1 MHWTDNFLDPQIVQA
16 LGKMIL
22 HSLWQASLIA
32 FLLYAVLNRIPEK
45 KASLRHEVSGF
56 ALFLVF
62 VTALCTFIGELWG
75 GPQQV
80 SIEGMVITEPSQLLP
95 DLSSKALQP
104 TYYSVYIWLT
114 GLILL
119 FIRFL
124 VGYFNIFRI
133 KNQATPATGWQQ
145 QIMKGFKKKLR
156 LQTEIRLVES
166 KLVDLPATIGYL
178 KPIILLPL
186 SSAIQL
192 TPVQLE
198 AFIAHELA
206 HIKRSD
212 YAMNLIYTVIEII
225 FYFHPAV
232 WWISSQLQHE
242 REASCDDL
250 AIRLTGNK
258 KSYLESLLE
267 LKTQAS
273 TPYLIMGIFGKNRSL
288 YRRFNRHLLTPDNK
302 LKTMEKI
309 TTVALLLIALAGLA
323 FSSHGKSLQAD
334 PHPAPALINQ
344 PVQDTISKQK
354 VKSTHHIK
362 TDLNGHRYEI
372 LKENGRII
380 HFKEDGKKIDI
391 ARYEEYRQVLDQL
404 QHMLDNPPPPPP
416 APQIPPAPPMPDPA
430 PVPPPA
436 PPAPGAPIPPAPPSP
451 AEHIPVPPAPPAP
464 PQPKEEKIQWEIEEM
479 MARTEAE
486 IRKHQAMLEKEEKK
500 IREEWEKAMLAQ
512 EEAVRFEIERTRE
525 LQNQELDV
533 QLQKEIAQLEEL
545 QLNYHRALEEARITV
560 EKQLQ
565 HSEEQLKQVEKE
577 LEMTIQRQKKMK
589 ME

>member
-1 MHWTDNFLDPQIVQA
+1 MHWTDNILDPQIVQA

-32 FLLYAVLNRIPEK
+32 FLLYTVLTRIPEK
-45 KASLRHEVSGF
+45 KAWLRHEISAF

-62 VTALCTFIGELWG
+62 VTALCTFIGELWV

-80 SIEGMVITEPSQLLP
+80 SIEGMTIAKPSQLLP
-95 DLSSKALQP
+95 DLSAKALQP

-119 FIRFL
+119 FLRFL

-133 KNQATPATGWQQ
+133 RSQATPASGWQQ
-145 QIMKGFKKKLR
+145 QIMQGFKKKLR
-156 LQTEIRLVES
+156 LRTEIRLVES

-178 KPIILLPL
+178 KPIILLPV

-198 AFIAHELA
+198 AVIAHELA

-212 YAMNLIYTVIEII
+212 YAMNLIYTTIEII

-250 AIRLTGNK
+250 AIRLTGKK
-258 KSYLESLLE
+258 KSYLQTLLE

-273 TPYLIMGIFGKNRSL
+273 TPYLIMGIFGKKGSL
-288 YRRFNRHLLTPDNK
+288 YRRFNRQLLTPDNK
-302 LKTMEKI
+302 SKTMERM
-309 TTVALLLIALAGLA
+309 TTIALLLFALAGLA
-323 FSSHGKSLQAD
+323 FSSQGKNLQAD
-334 PHPAPALINQ
+334 PHPVPALSNQ
-344 PVQDTISKQK
+344 PVQDTIPKQK
-354 VKSTHHIK
+354 IKSTHRIK

-372 LKENGRII
+372 LQENGKIV
-380 HFKEDGKKIDI
+380 HFKEDGKKIDV
-391 ARYEEYRQVLDQL
+391 ARYEEYRQVLDKL
-404 QHMLDNPPPPPP
+404 QYMLDNPPPPPP
-416 APQIPPAPPMPDPA
+416 APEMPPAPPMPDRA

-436 PPAPGAPIPPAPPSP
+436 PPAPNAPTPPAPPSP
-451 AEHIPVPPAPPAP
+451 VEHIPVPPAPPAP
-464 PQPKEEKIQWEIEEM
+464 PQMKEEKIQWEIEEM

-486 IRKHQAMLEKEEKK
+486 MRKHQAMLQKEEKK
-500 IREEWEKAMLAQ
+500 IRDQWEKAALAQ
-512 EEAVRFEIERTRE
+512 EKAVRHEIDRVRE
-525 LQNQELDV
+525 LQNKELDI
-533 QLQKEIAQLEEL
+533 QLQKELSQLEEL
-545 QLNYHRALEEARITV
+545 DLSQRQALEEARITV

-577 LEMTIQRQKKMK
+577 LEMTIQRQKKMR